1 MKIEEIRKKLEESTS
16 YKDIILYRGR
26 LIDALKDAIKFEKN
40 EGKKKE
46 LDTELYIELKKHRDY
61 FKKASSKDEIPLSEK
76 VGYAVK
82 EISTIIEVFLKKRD
96 LLGVLKNSAVSTVLS
111 SVVVIGMNAGLTL
124 LFGGVSG
131 PILVGLI
138 PTISYIGLSNV
149 INSLIRGTNKTKF
162 YDRLDTSSDDIKKEK
177 DFVDKNIVKNEEFL
191 KCYVKETKI
200 NDLDEKI
207 ENERKLIDE
216 YKNIIEAAPSNDLK
230 KVLKL
235 EMINIMKGL
244 KSNLENKES
253 KYIGGVI
260 KLTNEEADNLE
271 KEVGSV
277 TSNIHK
283 EEMFVK
289 EVMQTTVT
297 NIGKSAVTMYL
308 ARMILSPIFP
318 SLNFASLQDYSM
330 PLLYTILNNIVNAS
344 NISKRIKMQKTNYT
358 GAIIAINR
366 PDLFEEE
373 RKKNNIENPIR
384 AI

>member
-216 YKNIIEAAPSNDLK
+216 YKKIIEAAPSNDLK

>member
-216 YKNIIEAAPSNDLK
+216 YKKIIEAAPSNDLK

-271 KEVGSV
+271 KEIGSV

-318 SLNFASLQDYSM
+318 SLNFASLEDYSM

-344 NISKRIKMQKTNYT
+344 NISKRIKMQKSNYT
-358 GAIIAINR
+358 GTIIAINR

-373 RKKNNIENPIR
+373 RKKNNIENSIR

>member
-1 MKIEEIRKKLEESTS
+1 MKVEEIRKKLEESTS

-26 LIDALKDAIKFEKN
+26 LIEALKEAIKLEKN
-40 EGKKKE
+40 EGKRKE
-46 LDTELYIELKKHRDY
+46 LDAELYIELKKHRDY
-61 FKKASSKDEIPLSEK
+61 LKKASSKEEIPLREK
-76 VGYAVK
+76 VGYVVK
-82 EISTIIEVFLKKRD
+82 EISTIIEIFLKKRD

-111 SVVVIGMNAGLTL
+111 SIVVLGMNTGLTL

-131 PILVGLI
+131 PILAQLI

-149 INSLIRGTNKTKF
+149 INSLIRGTNKTK
-162 YDRLDTSSDDIKKEK
+162 YYERLDTSSDDLKKEK
-177 DFVDKNIVKNEEFL
+177 EFVDKYIVKNDEFL
-191 KCYVKETKI
+191 KCYVNEIKLK
-200 NDLDEKI
+200 DLDEKI
-207 ENERKLIDE
+207 KNERKLIEE
-216 YKNIIEAAPSNDLK
+216 YKKIIEVAPSNDLK

-271 KEVGSV
+271 KEIGSV

-283 EEMFVK
+283 EEMFIK

-297 NIGKSAVTMYL
+297 NIGKSTVTMYL

-318 SLNFASLQDYSM
+318 SLNFASLQDCLM
-330 PLLYTILNNIVNAS
+330 PLFYTILNNIVNAS
-344 NISKRIKMQKTNYT
+344 NISKRINMQKTNYT
-358 GAIIAINR
+358 GAIIAISR

-373 RKKNNIENPIR
+373 RKKNNIENPIC

>member
-1 MKIEEIRKKLEESTS
+1 MKLEEIRKKLKESTS

-26 LIDALKDAIKFEKN
+26 LIETLKEGVRLEKN

-61 FKKASSKDEIPLSEK
+61 LNKASSKGEIPLREK
-76 VGYAVK
+76 VGYIVK
-82 EISTIIEVFLKKRD
+82 EISTIIEIFLKKRD
-96 LLGVLKNSAVSTVLS
+96 LLGVLKNSAISTVLS
-111 SVVVIGMNAGLTL
+111 SIVVLGMNTGLTL
-124 LFGGVSG
+124 LFGSISG
-131 PILVGLI
+131 PILVHLI

-149 INSLIRGTNKTKF
+149 INSLIRGTNKTRL
-162 YDRLDTSSDDIKKEK
+162 YERLDTSSDDIKKEK
-177 DFVDKNIVKNEEFL
+177 DFVDKNLVKNEEFL
-191 KCYVKETKI
+191 KCYVNEIKLKE
-200 NDLDEKI
+200 LDDKI

-216 YKNIIEAAPSNDLK
+216 YKKIIEAAPSNELK

-235 EMINIMKGL
+235 EMINIMKEL

-260 KLTNEEADNLE
+260 KLNNEEADNLE
-271 KEVGSV
+271 KEIGSV

-289 EVMQTTVT
+289 EVIETTVT

-318 SLNFASLQDYSM
+318 SLNFTSLQDYSM
-330 PLLYTILNNIVNAS
+330 PLLYTILNNMVNAS

-358 GAIIAINR
+358 GTIIAINR

-373 RKKNNIENPIR
+373 RKKNNIDNPIR

>member
-61 FKKASSKDEIPLSEK
+61 LKKASSKDEIPLSEK

-216 YKNIIEAAPSNDLK
+216 YKKIIEAAPSNDLK

-271 KEVGSV
+271 KEIGSV

-318 SLNFASLQDYSM
+318 SLNFASLEDYSM

-344 NISKRIKMQKTNYT
+344 NISKRIKMQKSNYT
-358 GAIIAINR
+358 GTIIAINR

-373 RKKNNIENPIR
+373 RKKNNIENSIR

>member
-61 FKKASSKDEIPLSEK
+61 LKKASSKDEIPLSEK

-111 SVVVIGMNAGLTL
+111 SVVVLGMNAGLTL

-271 KEVGSV
+271 KEIGSV

>member
-61 FKKASSKDEIPLSEK
+61 LKKASSKDEIPLSEK

-216 YKNIIEAAPSNDLK
+216 YKKIIEAAPSNDLK

>member
-61 FKKASSKDEIPLSEK
+61 LKKASSKDEIPLSEK

-111 SVVVIGMNAGLTL
+111 SVVVLGMNAGLTL

-216 YKNIIEAAPSNDLK
+216 YKKIIEAAPSNDLK

-271 KEVGSV
+271 KEIGSV

-318 SLNFASLQDYSM
+318 SLNFASLEDYSM

-344 NISKRIKMQKTNYT
+344 NISKRIKMQKSNYT
-358 GAIIAINR
+358 GTIIAINR

-373 RKKNNIENPIR
+373 RKKNNIENSIR

>member
-61 FKKASSKDEIPLSEK
+61 LKKASSKDEIPLSEK

-111 SVVVIGMNAGLTL
+111 SVVVLGMNAGLTL

>member
-61 FKKASSKDEIPLSEK
+61 LKKASSKDEIPLSEK

-318 SLNFASLQDYSM
+318 SLNFASLEDYSM

-344 NISKRIKMQKTNYT
+344 NISKRIKMQKSNYT
-358 GAIIAINR
+358 GTIIAINR

-373 RKKNNIENPIR
+373 RKKNNIENSIR

>member
-61 FKKASSKDEIPLSEK
+61 LKKASSKDEIPLSEK

-111 SVVVIGMNAGLTL
+111 SVVVLGMNAGLTL

-216 YKNIIEAAPSNDLK
+216 YKKIIEAAPSNDLK

-271 KEVGSV
+271 KEIGSV

-318 SLNFASLQDYSM
+318 SLNFASLEDYSM
-330 PLLYTILNNIVNAS
+330 PLLYTIVNNIVNAS
-344 NISKRIKMQKTNYT
+344 NISKRIKMQKSNYT
-358 GAIIAINR
+358 GTIIAINR

-373 RKKNNIENPIR
+373 RKKNNIENSIR

>member
-61 FKKASSKDEIPLSEK
+61 LKKASSKDEIPLSEK

-111 SVVVIGMNAGLTL
+111 SVVVLGMNAGLTL
-124 LFGGVSG
+124 LYGGVSG

>member
-61 FKKASSKDEIPLSEK
+61 LKKASSKDEIPLSEK

>member
-61 FKKASSKDEIPLSEK
+61 LKKASSKDEIPLSEK

-216 YKNIIEAAPSNDLK
+216 YKKIIEAAPSNDLK

-271 KEVGSV
+271 KEIGSV